1 VRDRSKL
8 QIERPTSLG
17 MALAMQE
24 EERSFR
30 FLIRDRDA
38 KFSGPFN
45 EVFRTQGVRVIRT
58 PIRAPRRRRGPR
70 PD

>member
-1 VRDRSKL
+1 MPDRSKL

-30 FLIRDRDA
+30 FLIRDRDTT
-38 KFSGPFN
+38 FSTDP
-45 EVFRTQGVRVIRT
+45 RVRLW
-58 PIRAPRRRRGPR
+58 PRL
-70 PD
+70 